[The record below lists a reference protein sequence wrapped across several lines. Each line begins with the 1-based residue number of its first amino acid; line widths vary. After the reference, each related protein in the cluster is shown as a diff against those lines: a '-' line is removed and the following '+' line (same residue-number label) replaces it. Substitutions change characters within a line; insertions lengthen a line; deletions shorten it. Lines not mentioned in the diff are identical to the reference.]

1 MDPNQCRPRRHLDVR
16 NSFPF
21 ARKEILR
28 EYIPELDPDN
38 ERAQTLRVRM
48 SKRSNMLRLQFG
60 LTAVVVIANT
70 AVAIWAYITF
80 PPDARGVGTLKLGDC
95 DDVGTLNSG
104 LHLLINVLS
113 SLFLGAGNYCMQ
125 TLAAP
130 TRAEMDLAHSRG
142 HSLDVGVPSIRNLKR
157 IARYR
162 AALWLLLGVLS
173 TLLHLIW
180 NSVVFTSFPVVSYPV
195 AMVSSDWRETFNMSW
210 GVAPLPYSY
219 TLDNYNPN
227 GDWDRI
233 LDMQSRLANFTRL
246 ERKACLT
253 QFADYRTQ
261 KAPLAVV
268 ALNVTSEYNRG
279 YSLLHGW
286 GSDWASGTWLTA
298 SWWICD
304 VYNPANRPDWQP
316 CDERLVD
323 KLKLADEWVYL
334 AFSRVE
340 KAVLMAVDYC
350 LVGPARDMESK
361 CGLHYGSSLFVAVVS
376 ATFVESLLVLVLWR
390 QSMPQGGRRKRLI
403 GEVPTPQAPAV
414 KDERGKSMV
423 LMGDAI
429 ASYLRYPGQLPRH
442 VEMEVQ
448 KWETSSRI
456 TWFSTVSPTTWMVS
470 LSYLAIGIGFP
481 LYLIIS
487 SIKYTKQLGFDTS
500 MAGIWLRGLKSIS
513 PSLLAFRT
521 GDHEYPLLACVIMA
535 NAFQV
540 WISLLY
546 VVYNNILTRQLVA
559 DEWMR
564 FLRGPAGKKPLRV
577 SQPEGMQRS
586 NYTLSLPFAYSVPL
600 MVALTALH
608 WLVSQAIFL
617 VQTLGFDT
625 AWPDP
630 RRVPSFDHTA
640 VGHSHLGEVLA
651 LMMGGVMIVALLV
664 NSFARYHQ
672 PCPPGLPGSGVDSAL
687 IRAFCS
693 RPARDVDADI
703 FPVRLG
709 VVQNTDAWDGHSG
722 PPTVVFSTYTR
733 IEKPV
738 SDASY
743 LLPRINKPYRTPWRW
758 LSWYTKVKSKV

>member
-1 MDPNQCRPRRHLDVR
+1 MDPSQRRPWRPDARS
-16 NSFPF
+16 SFPF

-28 EYIPELDPDN
+28 KYIPELDPDD

-60 LTAVVVIANT
+60 LTAVIVMANL
-70 AVAIWAYITF
+70 AVAIWAQNVF

-95 DDVGTLNSG
+95 DDVRTLNSG
-104 LHLLINVLS
+104 LHLIINVLS

-142 HSLDVGVPSIRNLKR
+142 HSLDVGAPSLRNLKR
-157 IARYR
+157 ISRHR

-180 NSVVFTSFPVVSYPV
+180 NSVVFASFPVVSYPF
-195 AMVSSDWRETFNMSW
+195 AMITSDWRETSDMSW
-210 GVAPLPYSY
+210 RVAPLPYPF
-219 TLDNYNPN
+219 TLDNYNPR
-227 GDWDRI
+227 GDWDRV
-233 LDMQSRLANFTRL
+233 LDIQPQLANFTRL
-246 ERKACLT
+246 ERGPCLS
-253 QFADYRTQ
+253 QFADHRTQ
-261 KAPLAVV
+261 KAPIALV

-286 GSDWASGTWLTA
+286 GSDWAGGTWLTA

-304 VYNPANRPDWQP
+304 MYNPANRPDWQP

-323 KLKLADEWVYL
+323 KLKLADEWVLL
-334 AFSRVE
+334 AGDRVE
-340 KAVLMAVDYC
+340 KAVSMAVDYC
-350 LVGPARDMESK
+350 LVGPARDMQAK
-361 CGLHYGSSLFVAVVS
+361 CGLHYGSSLCVAVVS
-376 ATFVESLLVLVLWR
+376 ATFIESMLVLFLWL
-390 QSMPQGGRRKRLI
+390 QSLPQGGSKKRLV
-403 GEVPTPQAPAV
+403 GEVPTPQAPVV
-414 KDERGKSMV
+414 KDERGKAMV

-429 ASYLRYPGQLPRH
+429 ASYLRYPGQMPRH
-442 VEMEVQ
+442 VEMEIQ

-456 TWFSTVSPTTWMVS
+456 TWFSTVSPLTWAVS
-470 LSYLAIGIGFP
+470 LSLLIIGIGLP
-481 LYLIIS
+481 LYLILG
-487 SIKYTKQLGFDTS
+487 SIKYIGLIGFDTS
-500 MAGIWLRGLKSIS
+500 MAGIWQRGLQSIS

-521 GDHEYPLLACVIMA
+521 GDHEYPLFACVIMA

-600 MVALTALH
+600 MVAMMALH

-625 AWPDP
+625 AWPEP
-630 RRVPSFDHTA
+630 HRVPSFDRTA
-640 VGHSHLGEVLA
+640 VGYSHLGEVLA
-651 LMMGGVMIVALLV
+651 VILGGVMVVALLV
-664 NSFARYHQ
+664 NSIARRHQ
-672 PCPPGLPGSGVDSAL
+672 PCPRGLPGAGFDSAL

-693 RPARDVDADI
+693 RPAGDLHADI

-709 VVQNTDAWDGHSG
+709 VIENTDAWDGHSG
-722 PPTVVFSTYTR
+722 PPTVVFSTYTK
-733 IEKPV
+733 IGKPV
-738 SDASY
+738 SGASY
-743 LLPRINKPYRTPWRW
+743 LLPRINKPPGSSWRW
-758 LSWYTKVKSKV
+758 IFRYSKVKSKV